1 MDSNNP
7 PCDERAQR
15 SPSKAPAVRAAQE
28 GLALISAS
36 ANTVGCS
43 VRAAHEATNGGF
55 QGVWGFHPQPRM
67 HTRSGDVSMFHHLSP
82 SPPPPHAAQSTP
94 GQRWGGPS
102 SAMGGDVVGDG
113 KGGLKH
119 FAWLE
124 LSIAPSR
131 AEEAPSSV
139 LADVSPCQRSEI

>member
-1 MDSNNP
+1 MLPQQSTSSQS
-7 PCDERAQR
+7 C
-15 SPSKAPAVRAAQE
+15 
-28 GLALISAS
+28 
-36 ANTVGCS
+36 T
-43 VRAAHEATNGGF
+43 GGF
-55 QGVWGFHPQPRM
+55 STYFCFCKHRGMLCESCTRGHKWGFPGGLGFYPQPRM
-67 HTRSGDVSMFHHLSP
+67 HARSGDVSVFHHLSP

-94 GQRWGGPS
+94 GQRWGGSS

>member
-7 PCDERAQR
+7 PCNERAQH
-15 SPSKAPAVRAAQE
+15 SPSKAPAGRAAQE

-36 ANTVGCS
+36 ANTMGCS
-43 VRAAHEATNGGF
+43 VRAAPQATNGGI
-55 QGVWGFHPQPRM
+55 QGIWGFYPQSRM
-67 HTRSGDVSMFHHLSP
+67 HARSGDVSMFPLLSP

-102 SAMGGDVVGDG
+102 SGMGRDVVGNG
-113 KGGLKH
+113 KGRLKH

-131 AEEAPSSV
+131 AKEAPSSV